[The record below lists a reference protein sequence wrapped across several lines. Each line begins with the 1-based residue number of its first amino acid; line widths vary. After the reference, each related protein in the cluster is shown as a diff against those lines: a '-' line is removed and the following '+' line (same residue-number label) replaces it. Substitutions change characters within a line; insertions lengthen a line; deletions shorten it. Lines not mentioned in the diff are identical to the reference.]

1 MFTIQAAVTIVTAG
15 LVQKM
20 TGVTFNTVS
29 ISIIILIVCFS
40 ILQIGK
46 FKIMDHL
53 MKVVMIVLSISTII
67 AFSLSFQNDVDYT
80 AMAQST
86 FSLKNNQD
94 LSFLV
99 TFVGWMPA
107 PLDIA
112 IWHSIWVLVKP
123 KEQSFNSDFDFKIG
137 FYGTAFLGICFL
149 VLGAHT
155 LYQTG
160 INFEAS
166 AGGFAS
172 QLIDIFVS
180 NLGESFY
187 WIITIAAFTTMF
199 STTITCFDAMPRVME
214 EISIKMK
221 LNQKLHSKS
230 LWLYILAGGTIFLL
244 LFFVKDMKQMVSFA
258 TTISFLT
265 APVIA
270 WLCIKVF
277 KIDENSSALWS
288 SFEYK
293 LAILGILVLGVL
305 SFVYLI
311 FNFFL

>member
-1 MFTIQAAVTIVTAG
+1 
-15 LVQKM
+15 
-20 TGVTFNTVS
+20 
-29 ISIIILIVCFS
+29 
-40 ILQIGK
+40 
-46 FKIMDHL
+46 
-53 MKVVMIVLSISTII
+53 
-67 AFSLSFQNDVDYT
+67 
-80 AMAQST
+80 
-86 FSLKNNQD
+86 
-94 LSFLV
+94 
-99 TFVGWMPA
+99 
-107 PLDIA
+107 
-112 IWHSIWVLVKP
+112 
-123 KEQSFNSDFDFKIG
+123 
-137 FYGTAFLGICFL
+137 
-149 VLGAHT
+149 
-155 LYQTG
+155 
-160 INFEAS
+160 
-166 AGGFAS
+166 
-172 QLIDIFVS
+172 
-180 NLGESFY
+180 
-187 WIITIAAFTTMF
+187 
-199 STTITCFDAMPRVME
+199 
-214 EISIKMK
+214 MK